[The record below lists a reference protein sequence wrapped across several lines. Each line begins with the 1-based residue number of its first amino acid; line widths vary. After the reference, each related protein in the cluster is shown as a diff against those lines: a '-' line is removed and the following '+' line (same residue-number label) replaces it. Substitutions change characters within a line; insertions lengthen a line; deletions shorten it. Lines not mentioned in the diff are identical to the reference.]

1 MKSSLFK
8 QADAALAADRHADA
22 LAIYLQLLAKANAAS
37 PAEERLYVNA
47 GACLRALSR
56 QDEAI
61 RLLKQGLEAYPFSPS
76 LHNNLAN
83 NLADTQGERWQILQH
98 YLRAHQLG
106 QQRQGTT
113 SAVAYLLKELHFPL
127 TAYQLLHRWWQ
138 DQAQTEPPTTDT
150 VRVLLELALSLFE
163 DDDLEAVSSWCLERL
178 QASSAPSTIP
188 EQLALMVTYARRGEV
203 ARALAIHREVGEA
216 IARNGNSGEESQMYV
231 NSSWNLAI
239 QLLGQGQMQ
248 PGWKL
253 FEYGL
258 QTPCKGPQR
267 WQRALTKLFSA
278 QQVPLWRGETLPSG
292 TRLLLMAEQAVGD
305 TMMFLQLLPE
315 LLHRELALTLVV
327 QPRLHPIYARS
338 FPELTVVSSDEA
350 EQSLDPAAF
359 DLQCPVGSLPQ
370 YLLAGWVEHG
380 SPQTHLSV
388 DVKLKARLRRDY
400 RRGLGRGKPLI
411 GISWSGG
418 GKRERIRV
426 KSVGVERM
434 AELMGRVDARFVSLQ
449 YGNCARQ
456 IEAWQRQGIDIVD
469 PSEINALHDM
479 DSWLA
484 QVAACDLVISVANT
498 TIHGA
503 ALVGVPTFCLLSRSP
518 DWRWTRRDDEGSYW
532 YDAVDV
538 ARQARGGSWTTALDE
553 AVEWVTAKRATRY
566 AVDHGAAQA
575 RAQVLSFQEWLA

>member
-1 MKSSLFK
+1 MRSSLFK
-8 QADAALAADRHADA
+8 QADAALAAEHHAKA
-22 LAIYLQLLAKANAAS
+22 LAIYQQLLAEANSAT
-37 PAEERLYVNA
+37 PAEERLFVNA
-47 GACLRALSR
+47 GACLRALKR

-61 RLLKQGLEAYPFSPS
+61 HLLKHGLQIYPFSPS

-83 NLADTQGERWQILQH
+83 NLADVQGERWQILQH
-98 YLRAHQLG
+98 YLRAYQLG
-106 QQRQGTT
+106 QRRQGTT
-113 SAVAYLLKELHFPL
+113 SAAAYLLKELHFPL
-127 TAYQLLHRWWQ
+127 VAYHLLHGWWQ
-138 DQAQTEPPTTDT
+138 DHAKPEAPTTDT

-163 DDDLEAVSSWCLERL
+163 DDHLEAVSSWCLERL
-178 QASSAPSTIP
+178 QASTKPSTIP
-188 EQLALMVTYARRGEV
+188 EQLALMVTYARRGDV
-203 ARALAIHREVGEA
+203 ARALEIHREVGEA
-216 IARNGNSGEESQMYV
+216 VARNGMIGEESQIYV

-278 QQVPLWRGETLPSG
+278 QQIPLWRGETLEPG

-315 LLHRELALTLVV
+315 LLRQHLVLTLVV
-327 QPRLHPIYARS
+327 QSRLHPIYARS

-350 EQSLDPAAF
+350 EQTLDPVAF

-370 YLLAGWVEHG
+370 YLLSGWVEHG
-380 SPQTHLSV
+380 STQTHLAV
-388 DVKLKARLRRDY
+388 DTKLKARLRREY

-418 GKRERIRV
+418 GKRDRIRV
-426 KSVGVERM
+426 KSLGADRM
-434 AELMGRVDARFVSLQ
+434 AELMKRIDARFVSLQ
-449 YGNCARQ
+449 YGNCTSQ
-456 IEAWQRQGIDIVD
+456 IEAWQRQGVEIVD
-469 PSEINALHDM
+469 PSEINALQDM

-503 ALVGVPTFCLLSRSP
+503 ALVGVPTFCLLSRFP
-518 DWRWTRRDDEGSYW
+518 DWRWTRREDDGSYW

-538 ARQARGGSWTTALDE
+538 GRQARGGSWTMALDE
-553 AVEWVTAKRATRY
+553 AVEWVNAKRASRY
-566 AVDHGAAQA
+566 AVEPGAAHT